1 MDEVNITVETCENTK
16 NSKTSVTT
24 NNGEKNSP
32 GTAFVPTIS
41 QIPPSKYSFIHKVI
55 DGITIVVNTVYV
67 KFLSL
72 AFIASVQVKVL
83 GTCI

>member
-1 MDEVNITVETCENTK
+1 MSANANIGEQ
-16 NSKTSVTT
+16 NS
-24 NNGEKNSP
+24 NGAAS
-32 GTAFVPTIS
+32 VPTLS

-72 AFIASVQVKVL
+72 AFIASVQVTVF
-83 GTCI
+83 